1 MKLMPIK
8 ENEKL
13 RIACLVD
20 DIDKAIARILYLFG
34 RKVVIKTVVHNCV
47 CHIIVY

>member
-20 DIDKAIARILYLFG
+20 DLDKAIARIVSLFG
-34 RKVVIKTVVHNCV
+34 RNVIIKTVVHNFV
-47 CHIIVY
+47 AHIVVY